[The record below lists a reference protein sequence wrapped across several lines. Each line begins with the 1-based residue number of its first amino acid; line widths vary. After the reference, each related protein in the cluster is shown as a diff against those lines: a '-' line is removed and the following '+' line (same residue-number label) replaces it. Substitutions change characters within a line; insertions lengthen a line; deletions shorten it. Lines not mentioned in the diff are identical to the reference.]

1 MLKQGVEV
9 TSTAPP
15 VETVAGHLQAL
26 VLAVLRRTGGV
37 PGPTLVRALRRRVGE
52 GVALHPVDVHAA
64 LAELER
70 GGLVRRVRAA
80 VRGRTVY
87 RITRS
92 GRAALDE
99 ERLLLE
105 AIARA
110 REV

>member
-1 MLKQGVEV
+1 V
-9 TSTAPP
+9 TSTAAP

-26 VLAVLRRTGGV
+26 VLAALRRMGAV

-52 GVALHPVDVHAA
+52 GVALQPADVHAA

-70 GGLVRRVRAA
+70 GGLVRRVRAN

-99 ERLLLE
+99 ERVLLE
-105 AIARA
+105 AIART
-110 REV
+110 RDV